1 MALSTTFEMPLIRYQ
16 CRQFYLHA
24 ISQTMKTGFL
34 LFAAGASAFYAG
46 NINYFSPSLRHPS
59 LGISIPKVAA
69 RTYESLPWKP
79 EQLNFTHGVASGDP
93 YDDSV
98 ILWTRAAPTMDNDH
112 SNTTVSE
119 TTGLFSHETEEFVF
133 FSKSKVCV
141 DWKIATD
148 EKFEKVADEG
158 RVWTSSDIDFT
169 VKVEAKRLFPFTTY
183 YYQFNICDSYNN
195 SPVGRTK
202 TLPAKGNKVPS
213 DIKLAVYS
221 CSNYPQG
228 FFNMFGNT
236 VRKDSVDF
244 IVFLGDYIYE
254 FQNGQY
260 GWGDA
265 LGRIPQPDRVTY
277 TLYDYRRRIATYRTD
292 LDLVANHMKFP
303 WIQVWDDHEVAD
315 NTWRD
320 GSSFLQNNEDSFISD
335 GGVSTDSRKANAV
348 RAYFEWMPIR
358 QVDMDDG
365 LRIWRNFEFGDLFD
379 LIMLDTRQYDRSI
392 TNIYTNTGYI
402 KDISNDT
409 SRSLMGPRQ
418 EAWFYRTL
426 KESSKRGTKWR
437 LIGNQIIFSQLI
449 VSKDMN
455 LPYDYD
461 AWDGYVANRN
471 RTFATLYENSITNNI
486 MLAGDSHASWASD
499 LVWLD
504 KPIELGEYDPITGRG
519 AIGVEFAVS
528 AVSSPSPLGQNV
540 TMEETETDTTLL
552 TGFNKELQWTD
563 LYYRGYTELC
573 IGYEGV
579 TARFYGS
586 PDIRTR
592 NGFEVSLANFTV
604 KDGENRLQR
613 YGEEMVASV
622 DGKVEFGSL
631 QRGKTV
637 TTNLT
642 YDTEEKRW
650 FVFGEQ

>member
-1 MALSTTFEMPLIRYQ
+1 MKQTTGI
-16 CRQFYLHA
+16 
-24 ISQTMKTGFL
+24 L
-34 LFAAGASAFYAG
+34 LFATAASAFYAG
-46 NINYFSPSLRHPS
+46 NINYLSPSLRHPS

-112 SNTTVSE
+112 SNTTVSG

-169 VKVEAKRLFPFTTY
+169 VKVEAKKLCPFTTY

-202 TLPAKGNKVPS
+202 TLPARGKKVPS
-213 DIKLAVYS
+213 GIKLAVYS

-228 FFNMFGNT
+228 FFNVFGNT

-402 KDISNDT
+402 KDISDDT

-426 KESSKRGTKWR
+426 KESSQRGTKWR
-437 LIGNQIIFSQLI
+437 LIGNQIIFSQLL
-449 VSKDMN
+449 VSKDRN

-471 RTFATLYENSITNNI
+471 RTLATLYENSITNNI

-540 TMEETETDTTLL
+540 TMEETETYTSLL
-552 TGFNKELQWTD
+552 TNFNKELQWTD

-573 IGYEGV
+573 VGYEGV
-579 TARFYGS
+579 TARFYGA

-637 TTNLT
+637 TANLT

-650 FVFGEQ
+650 FVFGE